1 MSLILGTIDS
11 SYMNYLSVEGLSKS
25 WNEKVLF
32 DQITFGLSK
41 GDKVALI
48 AGNGSGKSSLMNI
61 LAGLDK
67 PDAGNLSIRKEIHW
81 EYLPQD
87 PVLNEQ
93 LSVLDNLFVGNTP
106 SIIALKEYEAALMA
120 YSQSASEENEKRL
133 DLATSEM
140 TMSESW
146 DYEAR
151 AKQVLGKLNIHEADL
166 VKNVG
171 VLSGGQRKRVAL
183 ARVLIDVPDMLIL
196 DEPTNHLDLDMI
208 EWLEEYLSDKNLTL
222 LLVTHDRYFL
232 DRVCNRILEL
242 DRGVLYTYQG
252 NYGYFVEKKAM
263 REEVEAS
270 EREKNRNTFRREL
283 EWVRRMPKARTT
295 KSKSRVDAFDELS
308 EKVKGPY
315 TQQKV
320 EFGVKMERL
329 GSKILEL
336 HHLEKSYG
344 EQRILGDFSYTFK
357 RGEKIGI
364 VGPNGV
370 GKSTLLNMIMGT
382 EKADQGKIVSGE
394 TLVFGYF
401 SQQGM
406 PAPDDKRVID
416 VVKDIAEYLPLA
428 DGTKLSASQFLLRF
442 GFTNDTQY
450 NVVSRLSGGER
461 RRLFLMTVLIQNPNF
476 LILDEPTN
484 DLDILTLA
492 TLEAFL
498 MDYSGCVLVVTHD
511 RYFMDKLVDHVFVFE
526 GEGKVRD
533 YPGNYT
539 EYRTWKEQYDA
550 EEATLR
556 KGNDTKGK
564 NSMSTLKS
572 GTLHGDTTAKIAT
585 AATSAAATGKAEEK
599 RKLTF
604 KEKFEFEQLGKDL
617 EALEVKKK
625 ALEAELSGLSTDFE
639 RITQVSGELQQVNDD
654 LDEKGLRWLE
664 LSEWA

>member
-120 YSQSASEENEKRL
+120 YSQLASEENEKRL

-151 AKQVLGKLNIHEADL
+151 AKQVLGKLNIHEVDL

-550 EEATLR
+550 EEAALR

-572 GTLHGDTTAKIAT
+572 GTLHGDTTAKVAT
-585 AATSAAATGKAEEK
+585 AATSAASIGKAEEK

>member
-1 MSLILGTIDS
+1 
-11 SYMNYLSVEGLSKS
+11 MNYLSVEGLSKS

-32 DQITFGLSK
+32 DQITFGLSR
-41 GDKVALI
+41 GEKVALI

-61 LAGLDK
+61 LAGNDK
-67 PDAGNLSIRKEIHW
+67 PDAGNFSIRKDINW

-87 PVLNEQ
+87 PALNESI
-93 LSVLDNLFVGNTP
+93 SVLENLFVGTTP
-106 SIIALKEYEAALMA
+106 SILALKEYEAALIA
-120 YSQSASEENEKRL
+120 YSEASSDETEKRL
-133 DLATSEM
+133 DLATTEM

-151 AKQVLGKLNIHEADL
+151 AKQVLGKLNIHESDMA
-166 VKNVG
+166 KPVG
-171 VLSGGQRKRVAL
+171 VLSGGQKKRVAL
-183 ARVLIDVPDMLIL
+183 ARVLIDVPDLLIL

-232 DRVCNRILEL
+232 DRVCNKILEL
-242 DRGVLYTYQG
+242 DRGVLYSYQG

-283 EWVRRMPKARTT
+283 EWVRKMPKARTT
-295 KSKSRVDAFDELS
+295 KSKSRVDAFDDLA

-315 TQQKV
+315 VQQKV

-329 GSKILEL
+329 GSKILEIQ
-336 HHLEKSYG
+336 HLEKAYG
-344 EQRILGDFSYTFK
+344 AQPILGDFTYTFK

-370 GKSTLLNMIMGT
+370 GKSTLLNMIMGL
-382 EKADQGKIVSGE
+382 EKADKGKITAGE

-401 SQQGM
+401 SQQGI
-406 PAPDDKRVID
+406 PVAEDKRVID
-416 VVKDIAEYLPLA
+416 VVKDVAEYLPLA
-428 DGTKLSASQFLLRF
+428 DGTNLSASQFLLRF
-442 GFTNDTQY
+442 GFANETQY
-450 NVVSRLSGGER
+450 NAVSRLSGGER
-461 RRLFLMTVLIQNPNF
+461 RRLFLMMVLIKNPNF

-533 YPGNYT
+533 FPGNYT
-539 EYRTWKEQYDA
+539 EYRTWKEWDDA
-550 EEATLR
+550 EQAAIA
-556 KGNDTKGK
+556 KGGNSKGK
-564 NSMSTLKS
+564 AAPTGIKS
-572 GTLHGDTTAKIAT
+572 GTVHGDVTAEKSAV
-585 AATSAAATGKAEEK
+585 AAVSGNLKTEEK

-604 KEKFEFEQLGKDL
+604 KEKFEYEQLGKEIEQL
-617 EALEVKKK
+617 ENQKK
-625 ALEAELSGLSTDFE
+625 ALELEMSGLTTDFE
-639 RITQVSGELQQVNDD
+639 RITAVSATLQQIASD
-654 LDEKGLRWLE
+654 LDAKELRWLE
-664 LSEWA
+664 LGEWI

>member
-1 MSLILGTIDS
+1 
-11 SYMNYLSVEGLSKS
+11 MNYLSVEGLSKS

-32 DQITFGLSK
+32 DQITFGLSR
-41 GDKVALI
+41 GEKVALI

-67 PDAGNLSIRKEIHW
+67 PDAGNLSIRKDINW

-87 PVLNEQ
+87 PALNESI
-93 LSVLDNLFVGNTP
+93 SVLENLFVGTTP
-106 SIIALKEYEAALMA
+106 SILALKEYEAALIA
-120 YSQSASEENEKRL
+120 YSDAPSDETEKRL
-133 DLATSEM
+133 DLATTEM

-151 AKQVLGKLNIHEADL
+151 AKQVLGKLNIYESDMS
-166 VKNVG
+166 KPVG
-171 VLSGGQRKRVAL
+171 VLSGGQKKRVAL
-183 ARVLIDVPDMLIL
+183 ARVLIDVPDLLIL

-232 DRVCNRILEL
+232 DRVCNKILEL
-242 DRGVLYTYQG
+242 DRGILYTYQG

-263 REEVEAS
+263 REEVESS

-283 EWVRRMPKARTT
+283 EWVRKMPKARTT
-295 KSKSRVDAFDELS
+295 KSKSRVDAFDDLA

-315 TQQKV
+315 VQQKV

-329 GSKILEL
+329 GSKILEIQ
-336 HHLEKSYG
+336 HLEKAYG
-344 EQRILGDFSYTFK
+344 AQPILGDFTYTFK

-370 GKSTLLNMIMGT
+370 GKSTLLNMIMGL
-382 EKADQGKIVSGE
+382 EKADKGKITAGE

-401 SQQGM
+401 SQQGILV
-406 PAPDDKRVID
+406 AEDKRVID
-416 VVKDIAEYLPLA
+416 VVKDVAEYLPLA

-442 GFTNDTQY
+442 GFANETQY
-450 NVVSRLSGGER
+450 NSVSRLSGGER
-461 RRLFLMTVLIQNPNF
+461 RRLFLMMVLIKNPNF

-533 YPGNYT
+533 FPGNYT
-539 EYRTWKEQYDA
+539 EYRTWKEWDDA
-550 EEATLR
+550 QADG
-556 KGNDTKGK
+556 KGSGNQSQAGKAAGSLQGANDAGK
-564 NSMSTLKS
+564 KS
-572 GTLHGDTTAKIAT
+572 GTLHGVSSAVGTGLKG
-585 AATSAAATGKAEEK
+585 AAGNVKSEEK
-599 RKLTF
+599 QKLTF
-604 KEKFEFEQLGKDL
+604 KEKYEYEQLGKDI
-617 EALEVKKK
+617 EALEAKKK
-625 ALEAELSGLSTDFE
+625 LLETELGGLSTEFE
-639 RITQVSGELQQVNDD
+639 RISAVSAELQQVNDF

-664 LSEWA
+664 LGEWI

>member
-1 MSLILGTIDS
+1 
-11 SYMNYLSVEGLSKS
+11 MNYLSVEGLSKS

-32 DQITFGLSK
+32 DQITFGLSR
-41 GDKVALI
+41 GEKVALI

-61 LAGLDK
+61 LAGYDK
-67 PDAGNLSIRKEIHW
+67 PDAGNFSIRKDINW

-87 PVLNEQ
+87 PALNESI
-93 LSVLDNLFVGNTP
+93 SVLENLFVGTTP
-106 SIIALKEYEAALMA
+106 SILALKEYEAALIA
-120 YSQSASEENEKRL
+120 YSDTPSDETEKRL
-133 DLATSEM
+133 DLATTEM

-151 AKQVLGKLNIHEADL
+151 AKQVLGKLNIYESDM
-166 VKNVG
+166 VKPVG
-171 VLSGGQRKRVAL
+171 VLSGGQKKRVAL
-183 ARVLIDVPDMLIL
+183 ARVLIDVPDLLIL

-232 DRVCNRILEL
+232 DRVCNKILEL
-242 DRGVLYTYQG
+242 DRGVLYSYQG

-263 REEVEAS
+263 REEVESS

-283 EWVRRMPKARTT
+283 EWVRKMPKARTT
-295 KSKSRVDAFDELS
+295 KSKSRVDAFDDLA

-315 TQQKV
+315 VQQKV

-329 GSKILEL
+329 GSKILEIQ
-336 HHLEKSYG
+336 HLEKAYG
-344 EQRILGDFSYTFK
+344 AQPILGDFTYTFK
-357 RGEKIGI
+357 RGEKIGV

-370 GKSTLLNMIMGT
+370 GKSTLLNMIMGL
-382 EKADQGKIVSGE
+382 EKADKGKITAGE

-401 SQQGM
+401 SQQGI
-406 PAPDDKRVID
+406 PVAEDKRVID
-416 VVKDIAEYLPLA
+416 VVKDVAEYLPLA
-428 DGTKLSASQFLLRF
+428 DGTNLSASQFLLRF
-442 GFTNDTQY
+442 GFANETQY
-450 NVVSRLSGGER
+450 NSVSRLSGGER
-461 RRLFLMTVLIQNPNF
+461 RRLFLMMVLIKNPNF

-533 YPGNYT
+533 FPGNYT
-539 EYRTWKEQYDA
+539 EYRTWKEWDDA
-550 EEATLR
+550 QADA
-556 KGNDTKGK
+556 KSSGNKSQAGK
-564 NSMSTLKS
+564 AAGSLQGANDAGKKS
-572 GTLHGDTTAKIAT
+572 GTLHGASSAIDAGLTDGASGNAK
-585 AATSAAATGKAEEK
+585 SAEK

-604 KEKFEFEQLGKDL
+604 KEKYEYEQLGKDI
-617 EALEVKKK
+617 EALEAKKK
-625 ALEAELSGLSTDFE
+625 LLEIELGGLSTEFE
-639 RITQVSGELQQVNDD
+639 RISAVSAELQGANDD

-664 LSEWA
+664 LGEWI

>member
-1 MSLILGTIDS
+1 
-11 SYMNYLSVEGLSKS
+11 MNYLSVEGLSKS

-32 DQITFGLSK
+32 DQITFGLSR
-41 GDKVALI
+41 GEKVALI

-61 LAGLDK
+61 LAGYDK
-67 PDAGNLSIRKEIHW
+67 PDAGNFSIRKDINW

-87 PVLNEQ
+87 PALNESI
-93 LSVLDNLFVGNTP
+93 SVLENLFVGTTP
-106 SIIALKEYEAALMA
+106 SILALKEYEAALIA
-120 YSQSASEENEKRL
+120 YSDTPSDETEKRL
-133 DLATSEM
+133 DLATTEM

-151 AKQVLGKLNIHEADL
+151 AKQVLGKLNIYESDMA
-166 VKNVG
+166 KPVG
-171 VLSGGQRKRVAL
+171 ALSGGQKKRVAL
-183 ARVLIDVPDMLIL
+183 ARVLIDVPDLLIL

-232 DRVCNRILEL
+232 DRVCNKILEL
-242 DRGVLYTYQG
+242 DRGVLYSYQG

-263 REEVEAS
+263 REEVESS

-283 EWVRRMPKARTT
+283 EWVRKMPKARTT
-295 KSKSRVDAFDELS
+295 KSKSRVDAFDDLA

-315 TQQKV
+315 VQQKV

-329 GSKILEL
+329 GSKILEIQ
-336 HHLEKSYG
+336 HLEKAYG
-344 EQRILGDFSYTFK
+344 AQPILGDFTYTFK

-370 GKSTLLNMIMGT
+370 GKSTLLNMIMGL
-382 EKADQGKIVSGE
+382 EKADKGKITAGE

-401 SQQGM
+401 SQQGI
-406 PAPDDKRVID
+406 PVAEDKRVID
-416 VVKDIAEYLPLA
+416 VVKDVAEYLPLA
-428 DGTKLSASQFLLRF
+428 DGTNLSASQFLLRF
-442 GFTNDTQY
+442 GFANETQY
-450 NVVSRLSGGER
+450 NAVSRLSGGER
-461 RRLFLMTVLIQNPNF
+461 RRLFLMMVLIKNPNF

-533 YPGNYT
+533 FPGNYT
-539 EYRTWKEQYDA
+539 EYRTWKEWDDA
-550 EEATLR
+550 QAAG
-556 KGNDTKGK
+556 KGSGNKSQAGK
-564 NSMSTLKS
+564 AAGSLQGAADAGKKS
-572 GTLHGDTTAKIAT
+572 GTLHGASSVVDAGLKEGAAGNAK
-585 AATSAAATGKAEEK
+585 SEEK

-604 KEKFEFEQLGKDL
+604 KEKFEYEQLGKDI
-617 EALEVKKK
+617 EALEAKKK
-625 ALEAELSGLSTDFE
+625 LLETELGGLSTEFE
-639 RITQVSGELQQVNDD
+639 RISSASAELQQVNDD

-664 LSEWA
+664 LGEWI

>member
-1 MSLILGTIDS
+1 
-11 SYMNYLSVEGLSKS
+11 MNYLSVEGLSKS

-87 PVLNEQ
+87 PALNENI
-93 LSVLDNLFVGNTP
+93 SVLDNLFVGTTP
-106 SIIALKEYEAALMA
+106 SIMALKEYEAALMA
-120 YSQSASEENEKRL
+120 YSELASEENEKRL

-140 TMSESW
+140 TMTESW

-151 AKQVLGKLNIHEADL
+151 AKQVLGKLNIYETDMA
-166 VKNVG
+166 KPVG

-183 ARVLIDVPDMLIL
+183 ARVLIDVPDLLIL

-252 NYGYFVEKKAM
+252 NYEYFVEKKAM

-295 KSKSRVDAFDELS
+295 KSKSRVDAFDDLA

-315 TQQKV
+315 IQQKA

-336 HHLEKSYG
+336 HNIEKAYG
-344 EQRILGDFSYTFK
+344 SQKILGEFSYTFK

-370 GKSTLLNMIMGT
+370 GKSTLLNMIMGL

-401 SQQGM
+401 SQQGI
-406 PAPDDKRVID
+406 PVAGDKRVID

-442 GFTNDTQY
+442 GFTNETQY
-450 NVVSRLSGGER
+450 NPVSRLSGGER

-484 DLDILTLA
+484 DLDIVTLA

-539 EYRTWKEQYDA
+539 EYRTWKDYNDA
-550 EEATLR
+550 EQAAIA
-556 KGNDTKGK
+556 KGGNSKGK
-564 NSMSTLKS
+564 AAPTGIKS
-572 GTLHGDTTAKIAT
+572 GTVHGEETSGK
-585 AATSAAATGKAEEK
+585 SAAATVSANLKTEEK

-604 KEKFEFEQLGKDL
+604 KEKFEYEQLGKEIEQL
-617 EALEVKKK
+617 ENQKK
-625 ALEAELSGLSTDFE
+625 ALELEMSGLTSDFE
-639 RITQVSGELQQVNDD
+639 RITAVSATLQQIASD
-654 LDEKGLRWLE
+654 LDTKELRWLE
-664 LSEWA
+664 LGEWI

>member
-1 MSLILGTIDS
+1 
-11 SYMNYLSVEGLSKS
+11 MNYLSVEGLSKS

-32 DQITFGLSK
+32 DQITFGLSR
-41 GDKVALI
+41 GEKVALI

-61 LAGLDK
+61 LAGYDK
-67 PDAGNLSIRKEIHW
+67 PDAGNFSIRKDINW

-87 PVLNEQ
+87 PALNESI
-93 LSVLDNLFVGNTP
+93 SVLENLFVGTTP
-106 SIIALKEYEAALMA
+106 SILALKEYEAALIA
-120 YSQSASEENEKRL
+120 YSDTPSDETEKRL
-133 DLATSEM
+133 DLATTEM

-151 AKQVLGKLNIHEADL
+151 AKQVLGKLNIHESDMA
-166 VKNVG
+166 KPVG
-171 VLSGGQRKRVAL
+171 VLSGGQKKRVAL
-183 ARVLIDVPDMLIL
+183 ARVLIDVPDLLIL

-232 DRVCNRILEL
+232 DRVCNKILEL
-242 DRGVLYTYQG
+242 DRGVLYSYQG

-263 REEVEAS
+263 REEVESS

-283 EWVRRMPKARTT
+283 EWVRKMPKARTT
-295 KSKSRVDAFDELS
+295 KSKSRVDAFDDLA

-315 TQQKV
+315 VQQKV

-329 GSKILEL
+329 GSKILEIQ
-336 HHLEKSYG
+336 HLEKAYG
-344 EQRILGDFSYTFK
+344 AQPILGDFTYTFK

-370 GKSTLLNMIMGT
+370 GKSTLLNMIMGL
-382 EKADQGKIVSGE
+382 EKADKGKITAGE

-401 SQQGM
+401 SQQGI
-406 PAPDDKRVID
+406 PVAEDKRVID
-416 VVKDIAEYLPLA
+416 VVKDVAEYLPLA
-428 DGTKLSASQFLLRF
+428 DGTNLSASQFLLRF
-442 GFTNDTQY
+442 GFANETQY
-450 NVVSRLSGGER
+450 NAVSRLSGGER
-461 RRLFLMTVLIQNPNF
+461 RRLFLMMVLIKNPNF

-533 YPGNYT
+533 FPGNYT
-539 EYRTWKEQYDA
+539 EYRTWKEWDDA
-550 EEATLR
+550 QAAG
-556 KGNDTKGK
+556 KGSGNKSQAGK
-564 NSMSTLKS
+564 AAGSLQGAADAGKKS
-572 GTLHGDTTAKIAT
+572 GTLHGASSAVDAGLKEGAAGNAK
-585 AATSAAATGKAEEK
+585 SEEK

-604 KEKFEFEQLGKDL
+604 KEKFEYEQLGKDI
-617 EALEVKKK
+617 EALEAKKK
-625 ALEAELSGLSTDFE
+625 LLETELGGLSTEFE
-639 RITQVSGELQQVNDD
+639 RISSASAELQQVNDD

-664 LSEWA
+664 LGEWI

>member
-1 MSLILGTIDS
+1 
-11 SYMNYLSVEGLSKS
+11 MNYLSAEGLTKS

-32 DQITFGLSK
+32 DQITFGLNR

-48 AGNGSGKSSLMNI
+48 AGNGSGKSSLLNI
-61 LAGLDK
+61 LAGIDK

-106 SIIALKEYEAALMA
+106 SIIALKEYEAALLA
-120 YSQSASEENEKRL
+120 YSESANEETEKRL

-151 AKQVLGKLNIHEADL
+151 AKQVLGKLNIHEVDL

-295 KSKSRVDAFDELS
+295 KSKSRVDAFDDLA

-336 HHLEKSYG
+336 HHLEKSYD

-382 EKADQGKIVSGE
+382 EKADKGKIVSGE
-394 TLVFGYF
+394 TLVLGI
-401 SQQGM
+401 SRNREC
-406 PAPDDKRVID
+406 P
-416 VVKDIAEYLPLA
+416 LPMI
-428 DGTKLSASQFLLRF
+428 
-442 GFTNDTQY
+442 N
-450 NVVSRLSGGER
+450 E
-461 RRLFLMTVLIQNPNF
+461 
-476 LILDEPTN
+476 
-484 DLDILTLA
+484 
-492 TLEAFL
+492 
-498 MDYSGCVLVVTHD
+498 
-511 RYFMDKLVDHVFVFE
+511 
-526 GEGKVRD
+526 
-533 YPGNYT
+533 
-539 EYRTWKEQYDA
+539 
-550 EEATLR
+550 
-556 KGNDTKGK
+556 
-564 NSMSTLKS
+564 
-572 GTLHGDTTAKIAT
+572 
-585 AATSAAATGKAEEK
+585 
-599 RKLTF
+599 
-604 KEKFEFEQLGKDL
+604 
-617 EALEVKKK
+617 
-625 ALEAELSGLSTDFE
+625 
-639 RITQVSGELQQVNDD
+639 
-654 LDEKGLRWLE
+654 
-664 LSEWA
+664 

>member
-120 YSQSASEENEKRL
+120 YSQLASEENEKRL

-151 AKQVLGKLNIHEADL
+151 AKQVLGKLNIHEVDL

-550 EEATLR
+550 EEAALR

-572 GTLHGDTTAKIAT
+572 GTLHGDTTAKVAT
-585 AATSAAATGKAEEK
+585 AATSAAATGKVEEK

>member
-1 MSLILGTIDS
+1 
-11 SYMNYLSVEGLSKS
+11 MNYLSVEGLSKS

-32 DQITFGLSK
+32 DQITFGLSR
-41 GDKVALI
+41 GEKVALI

-61 LAGLDK
+61 LAGNDK
-67 PDAGNLSIRKEIHW
+67 PDAGNFSIRKDINW

-87 PVLNEQ
+87 PALNESI
-93 LSVLDNLFVGNTP
+93 SVLENLFVGTTP
-106 SIIALKEYEAALMA
+106 SILALKEYEAALIA
-120 YSQSASEENEKRL
+120 YSDAPSDESEKRL
-133 DLATSEM
+133 DLATTEM

-151 AKQVLGKLNIHEADL
+151 AKQVLGKLNIHESDMA
-166 VKNVG
+166 KPVG
-171 VLSGGQRKRVAL
+171 VLSGGQKKRVAL
-183 ARVLIDVPDMLIL
+183 ARVLIDVPDLLIL

-232 DRVCNRILEL
+232 DRVCNKILEL
-242 DRGVLYTYQG
+242 DRGVLYSYQG

-263 REEVEAS
+263 REEVESS

-283 EWVRRMPKARTT
+283 EWVRKMPKARTT
-295 KSKSRVDAFDELS
+295 KSKSRVDAFDDLA

-315 TQQKV
+315 VQQKV

-329 GSKILEL
+329 GSKILEIQ
-336 HHLEKSYG
+336 HLEKAYG
-344 EQRILGDFSYTFK
+344 AQPILGDFTYTFK

-370 GKSTLLNMIMGT
+370 GKSTLLNMIMGL
-382 EKADQGKIVSGE
+382 EKADKGKITAGE

-401 SQQGM
+401 SQQGI
-406 PAPDDKRVID
+406 PVAEDKRVID
-416 VVKDIAEYLPLA
+416 VVKDVAEYLPLA
-428 DGTKLSASQFLLRF
+428 DGTNLSASQFLLRF
-442 GFTNDTQY
+442 GFANETQY
-450 NVVSRLSGGER
+450 NAVSRLSGGER
-461 RRLFLMTVLIQNPNF
+461 RRLFLMMVLIKNPNF

-533 YPGNYT
+533 FPGNYT
-539 EYRTWKEQYDA
+539 EYRTWKEWDDA
-550 EEATLR
+550 QASG
-556 KGNDTKGK
+556 KGSGNKSQAGK
-564 NSMSTLKS
+564 AAGSLQGESDAGKKS
-572 GTLHGDTTAKIAT
+572 GTLHGASSAVDAGLTDGASGNAK
-585 AATSAAATGKAEEK
+585 SEEK

-604 KEKFEFEQLGKDL
+604 KEKFEYEQLGKDI
-617 EALEVKKK
+617 EALEAKKK
-625 ALEAELSGLSTDFE
+625 LLETELGGLSTEFE
-639 RITQVSGELQQVNDD
+639 RISSASAELQQVNDD

-664 LSEWA
+664 LGEWI

>member
-1 MSLILGTIDS
+1 
-11 SYMNYLSVEGLSKS
+11 MNYLSVEGLSKS

-32 DQITFGLSK
+32 DQITFGLSR
-41 GDKVALI
+41 GEKVALI

-61 LAGLDK
+61 LAGYDK
-67 PDAGNLSIRKEIHW
+67 PDAGNFSIRKDINW

-87 PVLNEQ
+87 PALNESI
-93 LSVLDNLFVGNTP
+93 SVLENLFVGTTP
-106 SIIALKEYEAALMA
+106 SILALKEYEAALIA
-120 YSQSASEENEKRL
+120 YSEAPSDEMEKRL
-133 DLATSEM
+133 DLATTEM

-151 AKQVLGKLNIHEADL
+151 AKQVLGKLNIHESDMA
-166 VKNVG
+166 KPVG
-171 VLSGGQRKRVAL
+171 VLSGGQKKRVAL
-183 ARVLIDVPDMLIL
+183 ARVLIDVPDLLIL

-232 DRVCNRILEL
+232 DRVCNKILEL
-242 DRGVLYTYQG
+242 DRGVLYSYQG

-263 REEVEAS
+263 REEVESS

-283 EWVRRMPKARTT
+283 EWVRKMPKARTT
-295 KSKSRVDAFDELS
+295 KSKSRVDAFDDLA

-315 TQQKV
+315 VQQKV

-329 GSKILEL
+329 GSKILEIQ
-336 HHLEKSYG
+336 HLEKAYG
-344 EQRILGDFSYTFK
+344 AQPILGDFTYTFK

-370 GKSTLLNMIMGT
+370 GKSTLLNMIMGL
-382 EKADQGKIVSGE
+382 EKADKGKITAGE

-401 SQQGM
+401 SQQGI
-406 PAPDDKRVID
+406 PVAEDKRVID
-416 VVKDIAEYLPLA
+416 VVKDVAEYLPLA
-428 DGTKLSASQFLLRF
+428 DGTNLSASQFLLRF
-442 GFTNDTQY
+442 GFANETQY
-450 NVVSRLSGGER
+450 NAVSRLSGGER
-461 RRLFLMTVLIQNPNF
+461 RRLFLMMVLIKNPNF

-533 YPGNYT
+533 FPGNYT
-539 EYRTWKEQYDA
+539 EYRTWKEWDDA
-550 EEATLR
+550 QASG
-556 KGNDTKGK
+556 KGSGNKSQAGK
-564 NSMSTLKS
+564 AAGSLQGAADAGKKS
-572 GTLHGDTTAKIAT
+572 GTLHGASSAVDAGLKEGAAGNAK
-585 AATSAAATGKAEEK
+585 SEEK

-604 KEKFEFEQLGKDL
+604 KEKFEYEQLGKDI
-617 EALEVKKK
+617 EALEAKKK
-625 ALEAELSGLSTDFE
+625 LLETELGGLSTEFE
-639 RITQVSGELQQVNDD
+639 RISSASAELQQVNDD

-664 LSEWA
+664 LGEWI

>member
-1 MSLILGTIDS
+1 
-11 SYMNYLSVEGLSKS
+11 MNYLSVEGLSKS

-32 DQITFGLSK
+32 DQITFGLSR
-41 GDKVALI
+41 GEKVALI

-61 LAGLDK
+61 LAGYDK
-67 PDAGNLSIRKEIHW
+67 PDAGNFSIRKDINW

-87 PVLNEQ
+87 PALNESI
-93 LSVLDNLFVGNTP
+93 SVLENLFVGTTP
-106 SIIALKEYEAALMA
+106 SILALKEYEAALIA
-120 YSQSASEENEKRL
+120 YSDTPSDETEKRL
-133 DLATSEM
+133 DLATTEM

-151 AKQVLGKLNIHEADL
+151 AKQVLGKLNIYESDMA
-166 VKNVG
+166 KPVG
-171 VLSGGQRKRVAL
+171 ALSGGQKKRVAL
-183 ARVLIDVPDMLIL
+183 ARVLIDVPDLLIL

-232 DRVCNRILEL
+232 DRVCNKILEL
-242 DRGVLYTYQG
+242 DRGVLYSYQG

-263 REEVEAS
+263 REEVESS

-283 EWVRRMPKARTT
+283 EWVRKMPKARTT
-295 KSKSRVDAFDELS
+295 KSKSRVDAFDDLA

-315 TQQKV
+315 VQQKV

-329 GSKILEL
+329 GSKILEIQ
-336 HHLEKSYG
+336 HLEKAYG
-344 EQRILGDFSYTFK
+344 AQPILGDFTYTFK

-370 GKSTLLNMIMGT
+370 GKSTLLNMIMGL
-382 EKADQGKIVSGE
+382 EKADKGKITAGE

-401 SQQGM
+401 SQQGI
-406 PAPDDKRVID
+406 PVAEDKRVID
-416 VVKDIAEYLPLA
+416 VVKDVAEYLPLA
-428 DGTKLSASQFLLRF
+428 DGTNLSASQFLLRF
-442 GFTNDTQY
+442 GFANETQY
-450 NVVSRLSGGER
+450 NAVSRLSGGER
-461 RRLFLMTVLIQNPNF
+461 RRLFLMMVLIKNPNF

-533 YPGNYT
+533 FPGNYT
-539 EYRTWKEQYDA
+539 EYRTWKEWDDA
-550 EEATLR
+550 QAAG
-556 KGNDTKGK
+556 KGSGNKSQAGK
-564 NSMSTLKS
+564 AAGSLQGAADAGKKS
-572 GTLHGDTTAKIAT
+572 GTLHGASSAIDAGLTDGASGNAK
-585 AATSAAATGKAEEK
+585 SEEK

-604 KEKFEFEQLGKDL
+604 KEKFEYEQLGKDI
-617 EALEVKKK
+617 EALEAKKK
-625 ALEAELSGLSTDFE
+625 LLETELGGLSTEFE
-639 RITQVSGELQQVNDD
+639 RISSASAELQQVNDD

-664 LSEWA
+664 LGEWI

>member
-1 MSLILGTIDS
+1 
-11 SYMNYLSVEGLSKS
+11 MNYLSVEGLSKS

-87 PVLNEQ
+87 PALNENI
-93 LSVLDNLFVGNTP
+93 SVLDNLFVGTTP
-106 SIIALKEYEAALMA
+106 SIMALKEYEAALMA
-120 YSQSASEENEKRL
+120 YSELASEENEKRL

-140 TMSESW
+140 TMTESW

-151 AKQVLGKLNIHEADL
+151 AKQVLGKLNIYETDMA
-166 VKNVG
+166 KPVG

-183 ARVLIDVPDMLIL
+183 ARVLIDVPDLLIL

-252 NYGYFVEKKAM
+252 NYEYFVEKKAM

-295 KSKSRVDAFDELS
+295 KSKSRVDAFDDLA

-315 TQQKV
+315 IQQKA

-336 HHLEKSYG
+336 HNIEKAYG
-344 EQRILGDFSYTFK
+344 SQKILGEFSYTFK

-370 GKSTLLNMIMGT
+370 GKSTLLNMIMGL

-401 SQQGM
+401 SQQGI
-406 PAPDDKRVID
+406 PVAGDKRVID

-442 GFTNDTQY
+442 GFTNETQY
-450 NVVSRLSGGER
+450 NPVSRLSGGER

-484 DLDILTLA
+484 DLDIVTLA

-539 EYRTWKEQYDA
+539 EYRTWKDYNDA
-550 EEATLR
+550 EQAAIA
-556 KGNDTKGK
+556 KGGNSKGK
-564 NSMSTLKS
+564 AAPTGIKS
-572 GTLHGDTTAKIAT
+572 GTVHGEETSGK
-585 AATSAAATGKAEEK
+585 SAAATVSANLKTEEK

-604 KEKFEFEQLGKDL
+604 KEKFEYEQLGKEIEQL
-617 EALEVKKK
+617 ENQKK
-625 ALEAELSGLSTDFE
+625 ALELEMSGLTTDFK
-639 RITQVSGELQQVNDD
+639 RITAVSATLQQIASD
-654 LDEKGLRWLE
+654 LDTKELRWLE
-664 LSEWA
+664 LGEWI

>member
-1 MSLILGTIDS
+1 
-11 SYMNYLSVEGLSKS
+11 MNYLSVEGLSKS

-32 DQITFGLSK
+32 DQITFGLSR
-41 GDKVALI
+41 GEKVALI

-61 LAGLDK
+61 LAGYDK
-67 PDAGNLSIRKEIHW
+67 PDAGNFSIRKDINW

-87 PVLNEQ
+87 PALNESI
-93 LSVLDNLFVGNTP
+93 SVLENLFVGTTP
-106 SIIALKEYEAALMA
+106 SILALKEYEAALIA
-120 YSQSASEENEKRL
+120 YSDAPSEETEKRL
-133 DLATSEM
+133 DLATTEM

-151 AKQVLGKLNIHEADL
+151 AKQVLGKLNIHESDM
-166 VKNVG
+166 VKPVG

-183 ARVLIDVPDMLIL
+183 ARVLIDVPDLLIL

-232 DRVCNRILEL
+232 DRVCNKILEL
-242 DRGVLYTYQG
+242 DRGVLYSYQG

-283 EWVRRMPKARTT
+283 EWVRKMPKARTT
-295 KSKSRVDAFDELS
+295 KSKSRVDAFDDLA

-315 TQQKV
+315 VQQKV

-329 GSKILEL
+329 GTKILEIQ
-336 HHLEKSYG
+336 HLEKAYG
-344 EQRILGDFSYTFK
+344 AQPILGDFTYTFK

-370 GKSTLLNMIMGT
+370 GKSTLLNMIMGL
-382 EKADQGKIVSGE
+382 EKADKGKITAGE

-401 SQQGM
+401 SQQGI
-406 PAPDDKRVID
+406 PVAEDKRVID
-416 VVKDIAEYLPLA
+416 VVKDVAEYLPLA
-428 DGTKLSASQFLLRF
+428 DGTHLSASQFLLRF
-442 GFTNDTQY
+442 GFANETQY
-450 NVVSRLSGGER
+450 NAVSRLSGGER
-461 RRLFLMTVLIQNPNF
+461 RRLFLMMVLIKNPNF

-484 DLDILTLA
+484 DLDIV

-533 YPGNYT
+533 FPGNYT
-539 EYRTWKEQYDA
+539 EYRTWKEWDDA
-550 EEATLR
+550 QASG
-556 KGNDTKGK
+556 KGSGNKSQAGK
-564 NSMSTLKS
+564 ASGSLQGGSDAGKKS
-572 GTLHGDTTAKIAT
+572 GTLHGA
-585 AATSAAATGKAEEK
+585 SAAVPAGSTDGAPGNVKSEEK

-604 KEKFEFEQLGKDL
+604 KEKFEYEQLGKDI
-617 EALEVKKK
+617 EALEVRKKL
-625 ALEAELSGLSTDFE
+625 LETELGGLSTEFE
-639 RITQVSGELQQVNDD
+639 RISEVSAQLQQVNDD

-664 LSEWA
+664 LGEWI

>member
-1 MSLILGTIDS
+1 
-11 SYMNYLSVEGLSKS
+11 MNYLSVEGLSKS

-87 PVLNEQ
+87 PALNENI
-93 LSVLDNLFVGNTP
+93 SVLDNLFVGTTP
-106 SIIALKEYEAALMA
+106 SIMALKEYEAALMA
-120 YSQSASEENEKRL
+120 YSELASEENEKRL

-140 TMSESW
+140 TMTESW

-151 AKQVLGKLNIHEADL
+151 AKQVLGKLNIYETDMA
-166 VKNVG
+166 KPVG

-183 ARVLIDVPDMLIL
+183 ARVLIDVPDLLIL

-252 NYGYFVEKKAM
+252 NYEYFVEKKAM

-295 KSKSRVDAFDELS
+295 KSKSRVDAFDDLA

-315 TQQKV
+315 IQQKA

-336 HHLEKSYG
+336 HNIEKAYG
-344 EQRILGDFSYTFK
+344 SQKILGEFSYTFK

-370 GKSTLLNMIMGT
+370 GKSTLLNMIMGL

-401 SQQGM
+401 SQQGI
-406 PAPDDKRVID
+406 PVAGDKRVID

-442 GFTNDTQY
+442 GFTNETQY
-450 NVVSRLSGGER
+450 NPVSRLSGGER

-484 DLDILTLA
+484 DLDIVTLA

-539 EYRTWKEQYDA
+539 EYRTWKDYNDA
-550 EEATLR
+550 EQAAIA
-556 KGNDTKGK
+556 KGGNSKGK
-564 NSMSTLKS
+564 AAPTGIKS
-572 GTLHGDTTAKIAT
+572 GTVHGEETSGK
-585 AATSAAATGKAEEK
+585 SAAATVSANLKTEEK

-604 KEKFEFEQLGKDL
+604 KEKFEYEQLGKEIEQL
-617 EALEVKKK
+617 ENQKK
-625 ALEAELSGLSTDFE
+625 ALELEMSGLTTDFE
-639 RITQVSGELQQVNDD
+639 RITAVSATLQQIASD
-654 LDEKGLRWLE
+654 LDEKELRWLE
-664 LSEWA
+664 LGEWI

>member
-1 MSLILGTIDS
+1 
-11 SYMNYLSVEGLSKS
+11 MNYLSVEGLSKS

-87 PVLNEQ
+87 PVLNESI
-93 LSVLDNLFVGNTP
+93 SVLDNLFVGTTP
-106 SIIALKEYEAALMA
+106 AILALKEYEAALLA
-120 YSQSASEENEKRL
+120 YSEVANDENEKRL

-140 TMSESW
+140 TMTESW

-151 AKQVLGKLNIHEADL
+151 AKQVLGKLNIHETDL
-166 VKNVG
+166 AKPVG

-183 ARVLIDVPDMLIL
+183 ARVLIDVPDLLIL

-263 REEVEAS
+263 REEVESS

-295 KSKSRVDAFDELS
+295 KSKSRVDAFDDLA

-315 TQQKV
+315 TQQKA

-329 GSKILEL
+329 GTKILEL
-336 HHLEKSYG
+336 HNIEKAYG
-344 EQRILGDFSYTFK
+344 PQKILGEFSYTFK

-370 GKSTLLNMIMGT
+370 GKSTLLNMIMGL

-401 SQQGM
+401 SQQGI
-406 PAPDDKRVID
+406 PVAGDKRVID

-442 GFTNDTQY
+442 GFTNETQY

-461 RRLFLMTVLIQNPNF
+461 RRLFLMTVLIKNPNF

-484 DLDILTLA
+484 DLDIVTLA

-526 GEGKVRD
+526 GEGRVRD

-539 EYRTWKEQYDA
+539 EYRTWKDQNDA
-550 EEATLR
+550 EQAALA
-556 KGNDTKGK
+556 KGGSGK
-564 NSMSTLKS
+564 SQTGGSSIKT
-572 GTLHGDTTAKIAT
+572 GTVHGGNASSSSALN
-585 AATSAAATGKAEEK
+585 SAAVSSSIKLDEK

-604 KEKFEFEQLGKDL
+604 KEKFEYEQLGKDI
-617 EALEVKKK
+617 EALEQQKKS
-625 ALEAELSGLSTDFE
+625 LEIELSGLSTDFE
-639 RITQVSGELQQVNDD
+639 KITAVSAALQKLSED
-654 LDEKGLRWLE
+654 LDQKELRWLE
-664 LSEWA
+664 LGEWA

>member
-1 MSLILGTIDS
+1 
-11 SYMNYLSVEGLSKS
+11 MNYLSVEGLSKS

-87 PVLNEQ
+87 PALNENI
-93 LSVLDNLFVGNTP
+93 SVLDNLFVGTTP
-106 SIIALKEYEAALMA
+106 SIMALKEYEAALMA
-120 YSQSASEENEKRL
+120 YSELASEENEKRL

-140 TMSESW
+140 TMTESW

-151 AKQVLGKLNIHEADL
+151 AKQVLGKLNIYETDMA
-166 VKNVG
+166 KPVG

-183 ARVLIDVPDMLIL
+183 ARVLIDVPDLLIL

-252 NYGYFVEKKAM
+252 NYEYFVEKKAM

-295 KSKSRVDAFDELS
+295 KSKSRVDAFDDLA

-315 TQQKV
+315 IQQKA

-336 HHLEKSYG
+336 HNIEKAYG
-344 EQRILGDFSYTFK
+344 SQKILGEFSYTFK

-370 GKSTLLNMIMGT
+370 GKSTLLNMIMGL

-401 SQQGM
+401 SQQGI
-406 PAPDDKRVID
+406 PVAGDKRVID

-442 GFTNDTQY
+442 GFTNETQY
-450 NVVSRLSGGER
+450 NPVSRLSGGER

-484 DLDILTLA
+484 DLDIVTLA

-539 EYRTWKEQYDA
+539 EYRTWKDYNDA
-550 EEATLR
+550 EQAAIA
-556 KGNDTKGK
+556 KGGNSKGK
-564 NSMSTLKS
+564 AAPTGIKS
-572 GTLHGDTTAKIAT
+572 GTVHGEETSGK
-585 AATSAAATGKAEEK
+585 SAAATVSANLKTEEK

-604 KEKFEFEQLGKDL
+604 KEKFEYEQLGKEIEQLDNQ
-617 EALEVKKK
+617 KK
-625 ALEAELSGLSTDFE
+625 ALELEMSGLTTDFE
-639 RITQVSGELQQVNDD
+639 RITAVSATLQQIASD
-654 LDEKGLRWLE
+654 LDTKELRWLE
-664 LSEWA
+664 LGEWI

>member
-1 MSLILGTIDS
+1 
-11 SYMNYLSVEGLSKS
+11 MNYLSVEGLSKS

-32 DQITFGLSK
+32 DQITFGLSR
-41 GDKVALI
+41 GEKVALI

-61 LAGLDK
+61 LAGYDK
-67 PDAGNLSIRKEIHW
+67 PDAGNFSIRKDINW

-87 PVLNEQ
+87 PALNESI
-93 LSVLDNLFVGNTP
+93 SVLENLFVGTTP
-106 SIIALKEYEAALMA
+106 SILALKEYEAALIA
-120 YSQSASEENEKRL
+120 YSDTPSDETEKRL
-133 DLATSEM
+133 DLATTEM

-151 AKQVLGKLNIHEADL
+151 AKQVLGKLNIYESDMA
-166 VKNVG
+166 KPVG
-171 VLSGGQRKRVAL
+171 ALSGGQKKRVAL
-183 ARVLIDVPDMLIL
+183 ARVLIDVPDLLIL

-232 DRVCNRILEL
+232 DRVCNKILEL
-242 DRGVLYTYQG
+242 DRGVLYSYQG

-263 REEVEAS
+263 REEVESS

-283 EWVRRMPKARTT
+283 EWVRKMPKARTT
-295 KSKSRVDAFDELS
+295 KSKSRVDAFDDLA

-315 TQQKV
+315 VQQKV

-329 GSKILEL
+329 GSKILEIQ
-336 HHLEKSYG
+336 HLEKAYG
-344 EQRILGDFSYTFK
+344 AQPILGDFTYTFK

-370 GKSTLLNMIMGT
+370 GKSTLLNMIMGL
-382 EKADQGKIVSGE
+382 EKADKGKITAGE

-401 SQQGM
+401 SQQGI
-406 PAPDDKRVID
+406 PVAEDKRVID
-416 VVKDIAEYLPLA
+416 VVKDVAEYLPLA
-428 DGTKLSASQFLLRF
+428 DGTNLSASQFLLRF
-442 GFTNDTQY
+442 GFANETQY
-450 NVVSRLSGGER
+450 NAVSRLSGGER
-461 RRLFLMTVLIQNPNF
+461 RRLFLMMVLIKNPNF

-533 YPGNYT
+533 FPGNYT
-539 EYRTWKEQYDA
+539 EYRTWKEWDDA
-550 EEATLR
+550 QAAG
-556 KGNDTKGK
+556 KGSGNKSQAGK
-564 NSMSTLKS
+564 AAGSLQGAADAGKKS
-572 GTLHGDTTAKIAT
+572 GTLHGASSAVDAGLKEGAAGNAK
-585 AATSAAATGKAEEK
+585 SEEK

-604 KEKFEFEQLGKDL
+604 KEKFEYEQLGKDI
-617 EALEVKKK
+617 EALEAKKK
-625 ALEAELSGLSTDFE
+625 LLETELGGLSTEFE
-639 RITQVSGELQQVNDD
+639 RISSASAELQQVNDD

-664 LSEWA
+664 LGELI

>member
-1 MSLILGTIDS
+1 
-11 SYMNYLSVEGLSKS
+11 MNYLSVEGLSKS

-32 DQITFGLSK
+32 DQITFGLSR
-41 GDKVALI
+41 GEKVALI

-61 LAGLDK
+61 LAGNDK
-67 PDAGNLSIRKEIHW
+67 PDAGNFSIRKDINW

-87 PVLNEQ
+87 PALNESI
-93 LSVLDNLFVGNTP
+93 SVLENLFVGTTP
-106 SIIALKEYEAALMA
+106 SILALKEYEAALIA
-120 YSQSASEENEKRL
+120 YSEASSDETEKRL
-133 DLATSEM
+133 DLATTEM

-151 AKQVLGKLNIHEADL
+151 AKQVLGKLNIHESDMA
-166 VKNVG
+166 KPVG
-171 VLSGGQRKRVAL
+171 VLSGGQKKRVAL
-183 ARVLIDVPDMLIL
+183 ARVLIDVPDLLIL

-232 DRVCNRILEL
+232 DRVCNKILEL
-242 DRGVLYTYQG
+242 DRGVLYSYQG

-283 EWVRRMPKARTT
+283 EWVRKMPKARTT
-295 KSKSRVDAFDELS
+295 KSKSRVDAFDDLA

-315 TQQKV
+315 VQQKV

-329 GSKILEL
+329 GSKILEIQ
-336 HHLEKSYG
+336 HLEKAYG
-344 EQRILGDFSYTFK
+344 AQPILGDFTYTFK

-370 GKSTLLNMIMGT
+370 GKSTLLNMIMGL
-382 EKADQGKIVSGE
+382 EKADKGKITAGE

-401 SQQGM
+401 SQQGI
-406 PAPDDKRVID
+406 PVAEDKRVID
-416 VVKDIAEYLPLA
+416 VVKDVAEYLPLA
-428 DGTKLSASQFLLRF
+428 DGTNLSASQFLLRF
-442 GFTNDTQY
+442 GFANETQY
-450 NVVSRLSGGER
+450 NAVSRLSGGER
-461 RRLFLMTVLIQNPNF
+461 RRLFLMMVLIKNPNF

-533 YPGNYT
+533 FPGNYT
-539 EYRTWKEQYDA
+539 EYRTWKEWDDA
-550 EEATLR
+550 EQAAIA
-556 KGNDTKGK
+556 KGGNSKGK
-564 NSMSTLKS
+564 AAPTGIKS
-572 GTLHGDTTAKIAT
+572 GTVHGDVTAEKSAV
-585 AATSAAATGKAEEK
+585 AAVSGNLKTEEK

-604 KEKFEFEQLGKDL
+604 KEKFEYEQLGKEIEQL
-617 EALEVKKK
+617 ENQKK
-625 ALEAELSGLSTDFE
+625 ALELEMSGLTTDFE
-639 RITQVSGELQQVNDD
+639 RITAVSATLQQIASD
-654 LDEKGLRWLE
+654 LDEKELRWLE
-664 LSEWA
+664 LGEWI

>member
-1 MSLILGTIDS
+1 
-11 SYMNYLSVEGLSKS
+11 MNYLSVEGLSKS

-87 PVLNEQ
+87 PALNENI
-93 LSVLDNLFVGNTP
+93 SVLDNLFVGTTP
-106 SIIALKEYEAALMA
+106 SIMALKEYEAALMA
-120 YSQSASEENEKRL
+120 YSELASEENEKRL

-140 TMSESW
+140 TMTESW

-151 AKQVLGKLNIHEADL
+151 AKQVLGKLNIYETDMA
-166 VKNVG
+166 KPVG

-183 ARVLIDVPDMLIL
+183 ARVLIDVPDLLIL

-252 NYGYFVEKKAM
+252 NYEYFVEKKAM

-295 KSKSRVDAFDELS
+295 KSKSRVDAFDDLA

-315 TQQKV
+315 IQQKA

-336 HHLEKSYG
+336 HNIEKAYG
-344 EQRILGDFSYTFK
+344 SQKILGEFSYTFK

-370 GKSTLLNMIMGT
+370 GKSTLLNMIMGL

-401 SQQGM
+401 SQQGI
-406 PAPDDKRVID
+406 PVAGDKRVID

-442 GFTNDTQY
+442 GFTNETQY
-450 NVVSRLSGGER
+450 NPVSRLSGGER

-484 DLDILTLA
+484 DLDIVTLA

-539 EYRTWKEQYDA
+539 EYRTWKDYNDA
-550 EEATLR
+550 EQAAIA
-556 KGNDTKGK
+556 KGGNSKGK
-564 NSMSTLKS
+564 AAPTGIKS
-572 GTLHGDTTAKIAT
+572 GTVHGEETSGK
-585 AATSAAATGKAEEK
+585 SAAATVSANLKTEEK

-604 KEKFEFEQLGKDL
+604 KEKFEYEQLGKEIEQL
-617 EALEVKKK
+617 ENQKK
-625 ALEAELSGLSTDFE
+625 ALELEMSGLTTDFE
-639 RITQVSGELQQVNDD
+639 RITAVSATLQQIASD
-654 LDEKGLRWLE
+654 LDTKELRWLE
-664 LSEWA
+664 LGEWI

>member
-1 MSLILGTIDS
+1 
-11 SYMNYLSVEGLSKS
+11 MNYLSAEGLTKS
-25 WNEKVLF
+25 WNEKALF
-32 DQITFGLSK
+32 NQITFGLSR

-48 AGNGSGKSSLMNI
+48 AGNGSGKSSLLNI

-67 PDAGNLSIRKEIHW
+67 ADSGTYTIRKEIHW
-81 EYLPQD
+81 EYLPQE
-87 PVLNEQ
+87 PVLNEH

-106 SIIALKEYEAALMA
+106 SIAALREYEAALLA
-120 YSQSASEENEKRL
+120 FSKEDSAENEKRL
-133 DLATSEM
+133 DNATSEM
-140 TMSESW
+140 TLSNSW

-151 AKQVLGKLNIHEADL
+151 VKQILGKLNIHDADL
-166 VKNVG
+166 AKSVG
-171 VLSGGQRKRVAL
+171 VLSGGQKKRVAL
-183 ARVLIDVPDMLIL
+183 ARVLIDVPDLLIM

-242 DRGVLYTYQG
+242 DRGVLYAYQG
-252 NYGYFVEKKAM
+252 NYAYFVEKKAM

-270 EREKNRNTFRREL
+270 EREKNKNTFRREL

-295 KSKSRVDAFDELS
+295 KSKSRLEAFDSLS

-315 TQQKV
+315 TQKKV

-329 GSKILEL
+329 GSKILEI

-344 EQRILGDFSYTFK
+344 EKRILGDFSYTFK

-370 GKSTLLNMIMGT
+370 GKSTLLNMIMGL
-382 EKADQGKIVSGE
+382 ERPDKGKIVSGE

-401 SQQGM
+401 SQQGI
-406 PAPDDKRVID
+406 PVDEGKRVID
-416 VVKDIAEYLPLA
+416 VVKDIAEYLPMA
-428 DGTKLSASQFLLRF
+428 DGTRLSASQFLLRF
-442 GFTNDTQY
+442 GFSNDTQY
-450 NVVSRLSGGER
+450 NTVSRLSGGER
-461 RRLFLMTVLIQNPNF
+461 RRLFLMTILIQNPNF

-484 DLDILTLA
+484 DLDIVTLA

-498 MDYSGCVLVVTHD
+498 MDYSGCVIVVTHD

-526 GEGKVRD
+526 GEGKMRD

-539 EYRTWKEQYDA
+539 EYRSWREWQDEEDA
-550 EEATLR
+550 LAR
-556 KGNDTKGK
+556 KGLSDKGK
-564 NSMSTLKS
+564 PSNQSIKS
-572 GTLHGDTTAKIAT
+572 GTLHGMNKDIPTEAKSS
-585 AATSAAATGKAEEK
+585 SALAEKSSEK

-604 KEKFEFEQLGKDL
+604 KEKFEFEQLEKEL
-617 EALEVKKK
+617 ETLEVKKK
-625 ALEAELSGLSTDFE
+625 ELERELSGLSTDFE
-639 RITQVSGELQQVNDD
+639 RITAVSEQLQQVNTE

>member
-1 MSLILGTIDS
+1 
-11 SYMNYLSVEGLSKS
+11 MNYLSVEGLSKS

-32 DQITFGLSK
+32 DQITFGLSR
-41 GDKVALI
+41 GEKVALI

-61 LAGLDK
+61 LAGYDK
-67 PDAGNLSIRKEIHW
+67 PDAGNFSIRKDINW

-87 PVLNEQ
+87 PALNESI
-93 LSVLDNLFVGNTP
+93 SVLENLFVGTTP
-106 SIIALKEYEAALMA
+106 SILALKEYEAALIA
-120 YSQSASEENEKRL
+120 YSDAPSVETEKRL
-133 DLATSEM
+133 DLATTEM

-151 AKQVLGKLNIHEADL
+151 AKQVLGKLNIHESDMA
-166 VKNVG
+166 KPVG
-171 VLSGGQRKRVAL
+171 VLSGGQKKRVAL
-183 ARVLIDVPDMLIL
+183 ARVLIDVPDLLIL

-232 DRVCNRILEL
+232 DRVCNKILEL
-242 DRGVLYTYQG
+242 DRGVLYSYQG

-283 EWVRRMPKARTT
+283 EWVRKMPKARTT
-295 KSKSRVDAFDELS
+295 KSKSRVDAFDDLA

-315 TQQKV
+315 VQQKV

-329 GSKILEL
+329 GSKILEIQ
-336 HHLEKSYG
+336 HLEKAYG
-344 EQRILGDFSYTFK
+344 AQPILGDFTYTFK

-370 GKSTLLNMIMGT
+370 GKSTLLNMIMGL
-382 EKADQGKIVSGE
+382 EKADKGKITAGE

-401 SQQGM
+401 SQQGI
-406 PAPDDKRVID
+406 PVAEDKRVID
-416 VVKDIAEYLPLA
+416 VVKDVAEYLPLA
-428 DGTKLSASQFLLRF
+428 DGTNLSASQFLLRF
-442 GFTNDTQY
+442 GFANETQY
-450 NVVSRLSGGER
+450 NAVSRLSGGER
-461 RRLFLMTVLIQNPNF
+461 RRLFLMMVLIKNPNF

-533 YPGNYT
+533 FPGNYT
-539 EYRTWKEQYDA
+539 EYRTWKEWDEA
-550 EEATLR
+550 EQAAIA
-556 KGNDTKGK
+556 KGGNSKGK
-564 NSMSTLKS
+564 AAPTGIKS
-572 GTLHGDTTAKIAT
+572 GTVHGDVTAEKSAV
-585 AATSAAATGKAEEK
+585 AAVSANLKTEEK

-604 KEKFEFEQLGKDL
+604 KEKFEYEQLGKEIEQL
-617 EALEVKKK
+617 ENQKK
-625 ALEAELSGLSTDFE
+625 ALELEMSGLTTDFE
-639 RITQVSGELQQVNDD
+639 RITAVSATLQQIASD
-654 LDEKGLRWLE
+654 LDEKELRWLE
-664 LSEWA
+664 LGEWI

>member
-1 MSLILGTIDS
+1 
-11 SYMNYLSVEGLSKS
+11 MNYLSVEGLSKS

-32 DQITFGLSK
+32 DQITFGLSR
-41 GDKVALI
+41 GEKVALI

-61 LAGLDK
+61 LAGYDK
-67 PDAGNLSIRKEIHW
+67 PDAGNFSIRKDINW

-87 PVLNEQ
+87 PALNESI
-93 LSVLDNLFVGNTP
+93 SVLENLFVGTTP
-106 SIIALKEYEAALMA
+106 SILALKEYEAALIA
-120 YSQSASEENEKRL
+120 YSDTPSDETEKRL
-133 DLATSEM
+133 DLATTEM

-151 AKQVLGKLNIHEADL
+151 AKQVLGKLNIYESDMA
-166 VKNVG
+166 KPVG
-171 VLSGGQRKRVAL
+171 VLSGGQKKRVAL
-183 ARVLIDVPDMLIL
+183 ARVLIDVPDLLIL

-232 DRVCNRILEL
+232 DRVCNKILEL
-242 DRGVLYTYQG
+242 DRGVLYSYQG

-263 REEVEAS
+263 REEVESS

-283 EWVRRMPKARTT
+283 EWVRKMPKARTT
-295 KSKSRVDAFDELS
+295 KSKSRVDAFDDLA

-315 TQQKV
+315 VQQKV

-329 GSKILEL
+329 GSKILEIQ
-336 HHLEKSYG
+336 HLEKAYG
-344 EQRILGDFSYTFK
+344 AQPILGDFTYTFK

-370 GKSTLLNMIMGT
+370 GKSTLLNMIMGL
-382 EKADQGKIVSGE
+382 EKADKGKITAGE

-401 SQQGM
+401 SQQGI
-406 PAPDDKRVID
+406 PVAEDKRVID
-416 VVKDIAEYLPLA
+416 VVKDVAEYLPLA
-428 DGTKLSASQFLLRF
+428 DGTNLSASQFLLRF
-442 GFTNDTQY
+442 GFANETQY
-450 NVVSRLSGGER
+450 NAVSRLSGGER
-461 RRLFLMTVLIQNPNF
+461 RRLFLMMVLIKNPNF

-533 YPGNYT
+533 FPGNYT
-539 EYRTWKEQYDA
+539 EYRTWKEWDDA
-550 EEATLR
+550 QAAG
-556 KGNDTKGK
+556 KGSGNKSQAGK
-564 NSMSTLKS
+564 AAGSLQGAADAGKKS
-572 GTLHGDTTAKIAT
+572 GTLHGASSAVDAGLKEGAAGNAK
-585 AATSAAATGKAEEK
+585 SEEK

-604 KEKFEFEQLGKDL
+604 KEKFEYEQLGKDI
-617 EALEVKKK
+617 EALEAKKK
-625 ALEAELSGLSTDFE
+625 LLETELGGLSTEFE
-639 RITQVSGELQQVNDD
+639 RISSASAELQQVNDD

-664 LSEWA
+664 LGEWI

>member
-550 EEATLR
+550 EEAALR

-572 GTLHGDTTAKIAT
+572 GTLHGDTTAKVAT
-585 AATSAAATGKAEEK
+585 AATSAAAIGKVEDK

>member
-120 YSQSASEENEKRL
+120 YSQLASEENEKRL

-151 AKQVLGKLNIHEADL
+151 AKQVLGKLNIHEVDL

-550 EEATLR
+550 EEAALR

-572 GTLHGDTTAKIAT
+572 GTLHGDTTAKVAT